1 MGSVIA
7 YKRSVVPA
15 ADFDT
20 VRKLRK
26 LVQETHDVKGIG
38 GYKISAELAVGHGLK
53 KVVETVREFTNHPII
68 YDHQKGMT
76 DIPDTGEGF
85 LTVIKESGV
94 DAFIGFPLSGPATQ
108 EEWIKQAQDIG
119 LRVIMGGEMTHP
131 KFKSSEGGYIADE
144 KLDEMY
150 LLSAKLGVMDFVVP
164 GNRKE
169 RVAHYNQILRPIV
182 GDDLTF
188 WAPGFVAQG
197 GAISDAAKAA
207 GESFH
212 AIVGRGIYQ
221 AKDMRKA
228 AEEMCSQLLGE

>member
-1 MGSVIA
+1 MGSVVK
-7 YKRSVVPA
+7 YKRSIVPA

-38 GYKISAELAVGHGLK
+38 AYKLGAELAVGHGLK
-53 KVVETVREFTNHPII
+53 KLVETVREFTGIPIV

-85 LTVIKESGV
+85 LTMVKESGV

-108 EEWIKQAQDIG
+108 EEWIRQAQDIG
-119 LRVIMGGEMTHP
+119 LKIIMGGEMTHP
-131 KFKSSEGGYIADE
+131 KFKSSEGGYIADD

-150 LLSAKLGVMDFVVP
+150 LLSARLGVLDFVVP

-169 RVAHYNQILRPIV
+169 RVAHYHEILEPIV
-182 GDDLTF
+182 GDELTF

-197 GAISDAAKAA
+197 GVLSDAAKAA
-207 GESFH
+207 GDSFH
-212 AIVGRGIYQ
+212 AIVGRGIYA

-228 AEEMCSQLLGE
+228 AEEMAAQLPGE